1 MQVIEFILSI
11 KNTRSKLIWIL
22 ANCLLI
28 VNALILVL
36 FVLKSN
42 SQQWVYIAAMF
53 ILIVAIYHFITK
65 KKNQWLFIFVAIIIC
80 ISWIKF
86 NYTSIGLVMLLLL
99 SITERIAKDFQLI
112 INQQTLILKTGF
124 NRKFQWTDIQHIIFK
139 EGILTIDFKN
149 NQLLQLTIDN
159 KINETEFNQFCE
171 QQLNQS

>member
-1 MQVIEFILSI
+1 MQVIEYILSI

-22 ANCLLI
+22 ANSLLI
-28 VNALILVL
+28 VNALILIL
-36 FVLKSN
+36 SILKTN
-42 SQQWVYIAAMF
+42 SQQWVYIAAIF
-53 ILIVAIYHFITK
+53 ILIVAIYHFIAK
-65 KKNQWLFIFVAIIIC
+65 KKKQWLFIFAAVVIC

-86 NYTSIGLVMLLLL
+86 NYTGIGLVMLILL

-112 INQQTLILKTGF
+112 INQQNLILKTGF